1 MTHRNLPWC
10 VVLAWAQR
18 ILISAVV
25 MLLGGMMS
33 WAQSLQL
40 RVERPPE
47 GTAIDVRLKGTIQSS
62 KPMEL
67 RLQRSS
73 DLSTWSP
80 HGQKLRLPVGVTSV
94 DTTLAQD
101 PSGQGFFRISERE
114 SSFTA
119 TAGAEVLGYQSSF
132 DDELEALGLFSV
144 ADFSARF
151 GSQPAYLPGISWD
164 PTNSLYWDAFQKD
177 IVKPYSSEIVPG
189 LKLSEAEL
197 AVFRTNG
204 FVVSERLSD
213 RSFGDIYYNI
223 FIRDLPVFITTDS
236 ILHAWHR
243 SFSGVLEVIE
253 EGHLRGTLRNLL
265 LGMLRQVEGARSD
278 YGSGPLAVSLEDSEY
293 FLTVAARLCS
303 LPTEPLPSD
312 SGAIPASDPARAQ
325 RLKQRVDEV
334 LACIASPPAIPVS
347 YSFFDAN
354 QGDEVV
360 DFSHFLPRGHYVQ
373 FPALQRYFQAMMWLG
388 RVDLRVAGDSRWASR
403 RQLGTAIVLN
413 DLLNRSG
420 MRGEWQ
426 KLDRFITAF
435 FGPADSMNFTQL
447 DGLLRG
453 AGLADPKSIASMAPL
468 ESFQSR
474 IEGGTQGVQLIASH
488 GFVAGAGDD
497 QIKLPRSFTFLGQ
510 RFTVDSWAFNQVVMD
525 RILKPGEPASNPP
538 KLVRRRLPYSLDV
551 AFAVL
556 GNNQIVPELA
566 ANMTRTDGV
575 PFRDGFPYQRNLAAV
590 RLALDARPAD
600 LWNGTLY
607 DHWLS
612 ALRTLSVPTVG
623 PEYPEAMRTRA
634 WALKTVNTQMASWT
648 QLRHDSLLYVK
659 PPETPTILCDY
670 PHGFVEPRPVFFQAM
685 KRMATGAADTL
696 KSMALPPVGWLQR
709 GAIELPNPEGFFR
722 AFADTCTLLEAIA
735 QRELDQQPLLTSQVY
750 FLRNTIEKI
759 PDYLGIRRYKGW
771 YPSLFFWGQNGN
783 GVPCPLYFNGFNDP
797 NLPPFRPDSSR
808 ADHDCVFPDFSVSDV
823 HTDGPS
829 APDGDPGAVLHE
841 GVGRVNLMMIAVDN
855 GPDRMV
861 FAGPVFSHYEF
872 TAPYGTRL
880 TDEAWKQSVDAD
892 STPAPPPWTR
902 SYLIRKP

>member
-1 MTHRNLPWC
+1 MSFVWMIPICAATL
-10 VVLAWAQR
+10 
-18 ILISAVV
+18 
-25 MLLGGMMS
+25 LLGCLES
-33 WAQSLQL
+33 RAQPLQL
-40 RVERPPE
+40 ELERPPE
-47 GTAIDVRLKGTIQSS
+47 GNAVDVRLKGKIQSP
-62 KPMEL
+62 KPLEL

-80 HGQKLRLPVGVTSV
+80 HGQKLRLPVGVNAI

-101 PSGQGFFRISERE
+101 PSGQGFFRLSTRE
-114 SSFTA
+114 TSFTSSE
-119 TAGAEVLGYQSSF
+119 GSEILGYQSSF
-132 DDELEALGLFSV
+132 DDELEALGPFSI
-144 ADFSARF
+144 ADFTARF

-164 PTNSLYWDAFQKD
+164 PTNSLYWDAFQRD

-474 IEGGTQGVQLIASH
+474 IEAGTLAVQLIQSH

-510 RFTVDSWAFNQVVMD
+510 RFTVDGWAFNQVVMD
-525 RILKPGEPASNPP
+525 RILQYPPSNPP
-538 KLVRRRLPYSLDV
+538 QFVRRRLPYSLDA

-556 GNNQIVPELA
+556 GNDQIVPELA
-566 ANMTRTDGV
+566 ANMTRSDGV
-575 PFRDGFPYQRNLAAV
+575 SFRDGFPYQRNLAAV

-600 LWNGTLY
+600 FWNGTLY
-607 DHWLS
+607 DHWLFV
-612 ALRTLSVPTVG
+612 LRTLSVPTVG

-722 AFADTCTLLEAIA
+722 AFADTCTLLETIA
-735 QRELDQQPLLTSQVY
+735 QRELDQQPLLESQVS

-759 PDYLGIRRYKGW
+759 PDYFGIRRYKGW

-783 GVPCPLYFNGFNDP
+783 GVPCPLYFDGFNNP
-797 NLPPFRPDSSR
+797 NLPPFRPGSSR

-829 APDGDPGAVLHE
+829 APDGDPGAVLHQ

-872 TAPYGTRL
+872 TAPLSTRL
-880 TDEAWKQSVDAD
+880 TDEAWTQSVDAGT
-892 STPAPPPWTR
+892 TPAPPPWTR
-902 SYLIRKP
+902 SYLVRKP